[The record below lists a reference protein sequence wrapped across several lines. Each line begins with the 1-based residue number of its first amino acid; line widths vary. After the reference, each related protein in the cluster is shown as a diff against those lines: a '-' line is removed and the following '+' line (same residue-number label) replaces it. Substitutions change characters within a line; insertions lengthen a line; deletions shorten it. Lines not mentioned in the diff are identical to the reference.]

1 MASEFGALSLV
12 PPLLAIVLAV
22 VTRRAMLSLFI
33 GIWVGA
39 IIIVNEVSFVGGF
52 HFEPTSP
59 GVAQMFDW
67 VINSIGNSTFNA
79 KILVFT
85 LLIGAG
91 IALIWQLGGAFAITR
106 FATRRI
112 DSHRRAGITTWLLG
126 LLWNFDDYANNAIV
140 GSSMKDI
147 ADEMK
152 MSREKL
158 AYILDSTAAPMA
170 TIGLSSWV
178 AFEIGLIHTQ
188 YEELG
193 IQGETPTAAT
203 TFLQSIP
210 FNMYAILALAMVGII
225 VITQRDFGE
234 MLTAENRA
242 QQTGNVIREDAQ
254 PLQSIKEDLG
264 EPALENAPLR
274 MFVLPVFALVSVVIA
289 GAVITGYAPG
299 RTPVEMFE
307 NTDVAGALVWGSFAM
322 VATGIV
328 LSQVHGAMSLDETM
342 ETVLDGF
349 GTMLPA
355 VSILVL
361 AWSIGSVATALETGA
376 YVTAYAEGVVSPLM
390 LPVVIFLISAF
401 ISLAIGTSWGTMS
414 IMTPIV
420 VPMAWSIGGE
430 SSQLIAMAVGAMFSG
445 AIFGDNCSPISDTT
459 VLASTFSGSDHIDH
473 VRTQMY
479 YAGTVLIATA
489 VMYLLYGLTNIN
501 PLILLPVG
509 VVVLVALVYLFSEWD
524 AKRKNVPSK
533 PAAKRQSRPDVTSD
547 D

>member
-1 MASEFGALSLV
+1 MASDFGALSLV

-22 VTRRAMLSLFI
+22 TTRRAMLSLFI
-33 GIWVGA
+33 GVWVGG
-39 IIIVNEVSFVGGF
+39 IIYSG
-52 HFEPTSP
+52 SL

-67 VINSIGNSTFNA
+67 IISSIGESTFNA

-91 IALIWQLGGAFAITR
+91 IALIWRLGGAFAITR
-106 FATRRI
+106 FATQRI

-242 QQTGNVIREDAQ
+242 QTTGNVIREEAQ
-254 PLQSIKEDLG
+254 PLQSIKKDLG
-264 EPALENAPLR
+264 EPALDDAPLR
-274 MFVLPVFALVSVVIA
+274 MFLLPVFALVTVVIG

-299 RTPVEMFE
+299 RTPIEMFD

-342 ETVLDGF
+342 ETVLNGF

-361 AWSIGSVATALETGA
+361 AWSIGSVASALETGA
-376 YVTAYAEGVVSPLM
+376 YVTAYAEGVVSPLL

-420 VPMAWSIGGE
+420 IPMAWSIGGE
-430 SSQLIAMAVGAMFSG
+430 SSQLIAIAVGAMFSG

-489 VMYLLYGLTNIN
+489 AMYLLYGLTNVN
-501 PLILLPVG
+501 PLVLLPVG
-509 VVVLVALVYLFSEWD
+509 VVVLVALVYAFSEWD
-524 AKRKNVPSK
+524 ANRKNISSK
-533 PAAKRQSRPDVTSD
+533 PAAKRQSKPDVTSD